1 MQVSWYMPN
10 NNYLYFKCIVTN
22 WTDLLCIQ
30 TMTSYVL
37 TLDREKMSNSTFKY
51 QTKIVNFYL
60 KIYLNT
66 VNRDD
71 TM

>member
-1 MQVSWYMPN
+1 MPK
-10 NNYLYFKCIVTN
+10 NNYLYFKCIVTKLD
-22 WTDLLCIQ
+22 W
-30 TMTSYVL
+30 L
-37 TLDREKMSNSTFKY
+37 TVHTNDDVICLDTWQGKMCNSTFKY